1 MGLFTERRYYMY
13 SLILLLI
20 NLIFVILIA
29 YLDAPNEIL
38 SHIMNWLSKGK
49 IKRVELKKPLGCPL
63 CMTFWCSWLVS
74 LIILPFTLK
83 WFLVGLFASLLNAI
97 LTKYTLYIIET
108 LDLAI
113 IKLLSWL
120 QQKLK

>member
-1 MGLFTERRYYMY
+1 MY
-13 SLILLLI
+13 LLILLLI

-38 SHIMNWLSKGK
+38 SSIMNLLSKGK
-49 IKRVELKKPLGCPL
+49 IKRVELKKPFGCPL

-83 WFLVGLFASLLNAI
+83 WFLVGLLASLLNAI
-97 LTKYTLYIIET
+97 LTKYTLYILET